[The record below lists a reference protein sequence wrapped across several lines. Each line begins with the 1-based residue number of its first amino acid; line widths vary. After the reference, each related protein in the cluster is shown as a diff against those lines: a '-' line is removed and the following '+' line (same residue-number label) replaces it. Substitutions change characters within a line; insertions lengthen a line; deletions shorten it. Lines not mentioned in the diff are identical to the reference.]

1 MIQGGA
7 LMDWTGCE
15 FVERVP
21 GRMSGVPVVIHSR
34 VQADGVLENFDGGV
48 SAEEIADLFDLE
60 ERSVRGV
67 LEFAGRLKNVAA

>member
-1 MIQGGA
+1 
-7 LMDWTGCE
+7 
-15 FVERVP
+15 
-21 GRMSGVPVVIHSR
+21 MSGVPVVIHSR